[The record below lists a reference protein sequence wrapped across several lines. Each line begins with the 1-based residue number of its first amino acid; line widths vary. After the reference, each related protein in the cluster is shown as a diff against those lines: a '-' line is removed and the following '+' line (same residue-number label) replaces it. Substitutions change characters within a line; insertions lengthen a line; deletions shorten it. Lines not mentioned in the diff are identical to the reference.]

1 MQYFP
6 DNSPNHFRTKLSRPI
21 TLNGEWEC
29 CLSEVTLP
37 GKYFT
42 IQPRYNDF
50 YTVTREI
57 EVPDETLLSTFD
69 ISLYN
74 EDHEDFVAG
83 FNANMKNI
91 FTDPPLVFTLINN
104 KRQLKMELKRGFDW
118 IITPEEGNQLLRVL
132 GLDPNK
138 NVKIQHKPEGFT
150 VVRRYQAPNRDM
162 FKNQT
167 IRLIAKEPVLDET
180 FEIKLEGD
188 LVEQIDSKINEL
200 GLTNELQ
207 FSESNGQIIVKLRF
221 NIKIEFRKTSCPR
234 LMNALNIIDDV
245 YTLLGKQSEMRFPY
259 NSPKESIQGETF
271 RVITYKTFPTT
282 RKETKTTTLL
292 IPSGMYQD
300 AKDLFKEFK
309 FISLKLSADSRVG
322 LHVLPHTVVMFG
334 EKLKDLLGFSQD
346 TFEQGDYK
354 SEYVLEL
361 RAGITEVYVYCDIIA
376 PSLVGDSLASILK
389 IIPVANE
396 QNEQIVKNFSVPL
409 YFRVKN
415 NSLT

>member
-1 MQYFP
+1 MDFLGR
-6 DNSPNHFRTKLSRPI
+6 DKKISGNTVLEDVEKLKKLYNPKEPASFGGVKRLSD

-37 GKYFT
+37 GNYFT
-42 IQPRYNDF
+42 IQPRSNDF

-91 FTDPPLVFTLINN
+91 FTDPPLVFTLTNN

-138 NVKIQHKPEGFT
+138 NLKIRHKPEGFT

-188 LVEQIDSKINEL
+188 LIEQIDSKINEL

-207 FSESNGQIIVKLRF
+207 FSDSNGQILVKLPF
-221 NIKIEFRKTSCPR
+221 SIKIEFKKTSCPR
-234 LMNALNIIDDV
+234 PGLAN
-245 YTLLGKQSEMRFPY
+245 
-259 NSPKESIQGETF
+259 
-271 RVITYKTFPTT
+271 
-282 RKETKTTTLL
+282 
-292 IPSGMYQD
+292 
-300 AKDLFKEFK
+300 LFG
-309 FISLKLSADSRVG
+309 STD
-322 LHVLPHTVVMFG
+322 
-334 EKLKDLLGFSQD
+334 FSK
-346 TFEQGDYK
+346 K
-354 SEYVLEL
+354 S
-361 RAGITEVYVYCDIIA
+361 
-376 PSLVGDSLASILK
+376 
-389 IIPVANE
+389 
-396 QNEQIVKNFSVPL
+396 
-409 YFRVKN
+409 
-415 NSLT
+415 